1 MRHLH
6 AMAVT
11 YIHARELGI
20 TVYSARIMISVKSA
34 GLEIDVQV
42 HYGITGYGVLRPG
55 IQNKKGFCI
64 KINLPKGNY

>member
-42 HYGITGYGVLRPG
+42 HYGITGYGV
-55 IQNKKGFCI
+55 
-64 KINLPKGNY
+64 

>member
-42 HYGITGYGVLRPG
+42 HYGIAGYGG

-64 KINLPKGNY
+64 KINLPKENY